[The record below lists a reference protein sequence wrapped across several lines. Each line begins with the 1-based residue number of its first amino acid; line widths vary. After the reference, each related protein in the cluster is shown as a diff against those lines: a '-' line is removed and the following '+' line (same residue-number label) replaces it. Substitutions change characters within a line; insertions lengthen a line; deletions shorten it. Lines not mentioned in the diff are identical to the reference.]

1 MSSWNFHVKV
11 NGHFS
16 VMIICLTMQVG
27 RLELNPWLIV
37 GPGSPLTPTP
47 TDASQ
52 PSSTPPTY
60 PAYTGT
66 LPVFTKPGFPGLE
79 IQLSGRVLA

>member
-1 MSSWNFHVKV
+1 MNSWNFHVKV

-16 VMIICLTMQVG
+16 VMIISLSMQAG
-27 RLELNPWLIV
+27 RLELNPWLI

-52 PSSTPPTY
+52 PSSTPLAY

-79 IQLSGRVLA
+79 IQLSGGVLA